1 MNYNFAQFENKRRP
15 GGRPVWI
22 AKHPAL
28 FRLME
33 ETGLR
38 QYDIALIC
46 NMHPDSLGKKLRTTM
61 TLEEEGEIIDAVRA
75 YLKAH
80 PQEGTNNGSM
90 EE

>member
-1 MNYNFAQFENKRRP
+1 MGFNTYYHANSKRQ

-61 TLEEEGEIIDAVRA
+61 TLEEEGEIIDTVRT
-75 YLKAH
+75 YLKDH
-80 PQEGTNNGSM
+80 PQEGAYHAGT